1 MSNEIAKF
9 NEQEMTLIE
18 QLGYKQI
25 PANHLKM
32 FFARA
37 EALGL
42 NPQDPSQI
50 ALIERK
56 TKNGKTTPSKS
67 VSAEHVEQLDVSL
80 SRRAAPTAKATGC
93 IRESTSP
100 QGRRQN
106 GATRG
111 TWPAW
116 GIRSSPRSLC
126 TETVNHSRMSLLGMS
141 PSKLGA
147 EKET

>member
-56 TKNGKTTPSKS
+56 TKNGKTLHPPSRY
-67 VSAEHVEQLDVSL
+67 
-80 SRRAAPTAKATGC
+80 RR
-93 IRESTSP
+93 STS
-100 QGRRQN
+100 N
-106 GATRG
+106 
-111 TWPAW
+111 
-116 GIRSSPRSLC
+116 SSTYR
-126 TETVNHSRMSLLGMS
+126 
-141 PSKLGA
+141 
-147 EKET
+147 